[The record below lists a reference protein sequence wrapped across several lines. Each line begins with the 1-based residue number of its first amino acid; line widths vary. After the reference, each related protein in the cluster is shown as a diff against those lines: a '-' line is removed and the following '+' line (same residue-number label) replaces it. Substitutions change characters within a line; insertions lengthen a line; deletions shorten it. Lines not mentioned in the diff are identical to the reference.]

1 LRNQENA
8 TPNPCAEKR
17 GTSLHFAVKPKHRKK
32 KRKTALQNL
41 KKKEEGRLPFSTW
54 AEKLDRSYGQ

>member
-1 LRNQENA
+1 LKNQENA

-17 GTSLHFAVKPKHRKK
+17 GTSLHFVVKPKHRKK

-41 KKKEEGRLPFSTW
+41 KKKRRGTFAIFNLGGKIGS
-54 AEKLDRSYGQ
+54 